1 VIVGVPVLDKHA
13 WLKMHYEEKNMVKI
27 MAQLKM
33 AKVKTASAEHRAKLA
48 NGLKTMDHIHDEVL
62 WR

>member
-1 VIVGVPVLDKHA
+1 
-13 WLKMHYEEKNMVKI
+13 MVKI